1 MLSLHSIFTERMCED
16 LHQTRLQ
23 MYATDA
29 VPIHSE
35 DPVEE
40 KDARNQDVQIKIQCR
55 RSYTAAKIRSK
66 FMKDVQCS
74 IHKAYRTPWTPWG
87 RTQDQAGIY
96 SWWGKQKQPR
106 SQAVNVRIQ
115 LQKVQKFRGLFR
127 SHDEPL
133 LFSAGCCSSSCGVFP
148 KVLCTPPV
156 HQYLCAAAQRSDEF
170 ILDLDPLLISKEL
183 ELPRT
188 KMSRGSRSKCSVYS
202 WRVCID
208 KIRRWSRRDS
218 AATFV
223 LVLYLLLL
231 LYTACSCF

>member
-1 MLSLHSIFTERMCED
+1 MSNVQSTRPTGRPGHHEGEHRTKQGSTVDEESKSSQEARQSI
-16 LHQTRLQ
+16 
-23 MYATDA
+23 
-29 VPIHSE
+29 
-35 DPVEE
+35 
-40 KDARNQDVQIKIQCR
+40 
-55 RSYTAAKIRSK
+55 
-66 FMKDVQCS
+66 
-74 IHKAYRTPWTPWG
+74 
-87 RTQDQAGIY
+87 
-96 SWWGKQKQPR
+96 
-106 SQAVNVRIQ
+106 VRIQ

-208 KIRRWSRRDS
+208 KIRR
-218 AATFV
+218 
-223 LVLYLLLL
+223 
-231 LYTACSCF
+231 

>member
-1 MLSLHSIFTERMCED
+1 MKIYIRQDSRCLPRSSWRSL
-16 LHQTRLQ
+16 
-23 MYATDA
+23 
-29 VPIHSE
+29 
-35 DPVEE
+35 
-40 KDARNQDVQIKIQCR
+40 
-55 RSYTAAKIRSK
+55 TAAKKWSK
-66 FMKDVQCS
+66 LYEGCYVLS
-74 IHKAYRTPWTPWG
+74 IWPVDRTPRTPWG

-223 LVLYLLLL
+223 LVLYILLL
-231 LYTACSCF
+231 LYTACSCFQSVLSDVDLHTSAR

>member
-1 MLSLHSIFTERMCED
+1 MKIYIRQDSRCLPRSSWRSL
-16 LHQTRLQ
+16 
-23 MYATDA
+23 
-29 VPIHSE
+29 
-35 DPVEE
+35 
-40 KDARNQDVQIKIQCR
+40 
-55 RSYTAAKIRSK
+55 TAAKKWSK
-66 FMKDVQCS
+66 LYEGCYVLS
-74 IHKAYRTPWTPWG
+74 IWPVDRTPRTPWG

-208 KIRRWSRRDS
+208 NIRRWSRRDS

-223 LVLYLLLL
+223 LVFVLNIVTLY
-231 LYTACSCF
+231 C